1 MKCVTGAKLV
11 GKYPSG
17 PKQVKEAHSGMS
29 GHAAFGKISWAEFGI
44 AIGYLPVGP
53 KVGGR
58 SGIGEVDMKL
68 VVGAVGVDEV
78 S

>member
-44 AIGYLPVGP
+44 AIGYLPLGL

-58 SGIGEVDMKL
+58 SGIGEGDMKL